1 MKCYDYNFHHGC
13 FKRKKD
19 SNLQLIF
26 HNFWLTL
33 TLKMWF
39 KKNSQSFYFT
49 KFKVGQVIGVID
61 IKNFSLKSE
70 KWALSSFYVTT

>member
-1 MKCYDYNFHHGC
+1 MKCFDYNFHHGC

-19 SNLQLIF
+19 SILQLIF
-26 HNFWLTL
+26 HNFLVFFLVNFNTKKCDL
-33 TLKMWF
+33 

-70 KWALSSFYVTT
+70 K